1 MKRDKLLERMS
12 EY

>member
-1 MKRDKLLERMS
+1 MKGDKLLERMS